1 MSRSIPTGRAAI
13 ALAMWSQACVVH
25 RPIPADASLQNG
37 TDLRIRS
44 VAPLELTRQTD
55 SLPAITVCCL
65 TTVEG
70 KFVRAAGDTIV
81 LERGSGVAIS
91 SNLNRTQGYHEILTV
106 TRTSGT
112 EVTVRQ
118 VDRGRTT
125 LLLLGIAAALVGL
138 AAYAASQIEYSWP
151 TGNGNT
157 Y

>member
-1 MSRSIPTGRAAI
+1 MSRSIRTRRAAI
-13 ALAMWSQACVVH
+13 ALAIWSQACVVH
-25 RPIPADASLQNG
+25 RPIPADASFRDG

-55 SLPAITVCCL
+55 SLPAITVCCV

-81 LERGSGVAIS
+81 LARGSGVAIN

-106 TRTSGT
+106 VRTSGT
-112 EVTVRQ
+112 DITVRQ
-118 VDRGRTT
+118 VDRTRTT

-151 TGNGNT
+151 NSGGTS

>member
-1 MSRSIPTGRAAI
+1 MSRSIPTHRAAI

-25 RPIPADASLQNG
+25 RPIPADVSLRDG
-37 TDLRIRS
+37 ADLRIRS

-55 SLPAITVCCL
+55 SLPAIAVCCV

-81 LERGSGVAIS
+81 LERGSGVAINS
-91 SNLNRTQGYHEILTV
+91 SLNRTQGYHEMLNV
-106 TRTSGT
+106 VRTSAT

-138 AAYAASQIEYSWP
+138 AAFAASQIEYSWP